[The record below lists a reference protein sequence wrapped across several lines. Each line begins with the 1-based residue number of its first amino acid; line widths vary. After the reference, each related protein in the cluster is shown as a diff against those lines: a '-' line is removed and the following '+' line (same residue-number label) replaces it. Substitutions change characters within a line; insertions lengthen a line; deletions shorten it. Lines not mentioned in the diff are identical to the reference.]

1 MLIKIHPDNPDP
13 RKMALVI
20 DVLKKGGIV
29 IYPTDTVYALGCD
42 LTNSKAIEK
51 LAQIKGLKPEK
62 ADFSIICSDLSHLSD
77 YCKPMANPIF
87 KLMKQVL
94 PGPFTFILNANN
106 NIPKIFKNNK
116 KTIGIRV
123 PNHSIPVKLV
133 QLLGHPLVTTSIK
146 DDDEISEYITDPE
159 LIYERYQKMVDI
171 VIDGGF
177 GNNEAS
183 TIIDCTQESPEIIR
197 QGIGIID

>member
-1 MLIKIHPDNPDP
+1 MLLNIHPDNPDP
-13 RKMALVI
+13 RKMALVV

-29 IYPTDTVYALGCD
+29 IYPTDTVYAMGCD
-42 LTNSKAIEK
+42 LNNSKAIEK

-123 PNHSIPVKLV
+123 PNHSIPVELV
-133 QLLGHPLVTTSIK
+133 QRLGHPLVTTSIK
-146 DDDEISEYITDPE
+146 ADDEIEEYITDPE
-159 LIYERYQKMVDI
+159 LIYERYQKIADI

-183 TIIDCTQESPEIIR
+183 TIIDCTQDSPEIIR
-197 QGIGIID
+197 QGIGIVD